1 MPNLAALAVVGG
13 DASRNAT
20 LTPINRAAGI
30 TNWAALS
37 NTGSLGNTS
46 PGFTT
51 RAVFKKKISAS
62 NVMGM
67 GLKLVVYD
75 QLAPGQVGAPSYV
88 EYELTAR
95 VPTLVSTLTAQDA
108 LFAMRGL
115 LFDPSIVK
123 ILTTEEDL
131 Y

>member
-20 LTPINRAAGI
+20 LTPINRAAGV

-46 PGFTT
+46 PGYTT
-51 RAVFKKKISAS
+51 RAVFKKKTSAS
-62 NVMGM
+62 GVMGM

-75 QLAPGQVGAPSYV
+75 QLAPGQTGSPSYV

-95 VPTLVSTLTAQDA
+95 VPISVTTMTAQDA
-108 LFAMRGL
+108 LTALRGV

-123 ILTTEEDL
+123 VLTTEEDL